1 MTDLDIVIL
10 AAGKGTRMGGDKA
23 KVLTSLAGKPMISHL
38 IQSVEKA
45 YGVKPV
51 IVVGFQADTVKEA
64 CGPEYRYALQAAQR
78 GTGHAV
84 REALA
89 HVHPDAKQVIVLYG
103 DHPLVSADMIRSLH
117 TAHVAKKSPITLATA
132 QVEDFNEWRK
142 TFYEFGRI
150 IRDTKGDIVKITEK
164 KDANETELA
173 VTEINPAYFCFDA
186 EWLRHH
192 IHNLDT
198 KNAQGEYYLTDL
210 ISIAQK
216 EGYVLNSISIPP
228 HEALGANT
236 PEQLNFLL
244 NFVK

>member
-1 MTDLDIVIL
+1 MTDLDIIIL

-23 KVLTSLAGKPMISHL
+23 KVLTPLAGKPMISHL

-64 CGPEYRYALQAAQR
+64 CGPDYRYAHQEVQR

-84 REALA
+84 REALV
-89 HVHPDAKQVIVLYG
+89 HVRPDAQQVIVLYG
-103 DHPLVSADMIRSLH
+103 DHPLVSADMIQSLH
-117 TAHVAKKSPITLATA
+117 TAHVSKKSPITLATA
-132 QVEDFNEWRK
+132 QVGDFNEWRK

-150 IRDTKGDIVKITEK
+150 IRDLKGDIVKITEK
-164 KDANETELA
+164 KDANEIELA

-192 IHNLDT
+192 INTLDT

-216 EGYVLNSISIPP
+216 EGHILNSISIPP